1 MQRAINALVNALKWP
16 IAAAALLFLPGA
28 LTSMRPALDMLI
40 EVPEHALPFI
50 LGFAGY
56 VVGWWLLF
64 RKRSWGSAFS
74 TLEHELTHALFAVL
88 TFHRV
93 KSIRTTWRQGGVMQF
108 EGGGNWLITI
118 APYFVPTLSLVVMAV
133 MFFLDDGGPHWLHI
147 GLGATVSYHATSTWI
162 ETHREQTDLQE
173 VGFLFAFL
181 FLPAANVLSYGLIMA
196 VVVGGWPAGSGY
208 MDAAYSSALAL
219 ASSLYAHLPF

>member
-1 MQRAINALVNALKWP
+1 M
-16 IAAAALLFLPGA
+16 
-28 LTSMRPALDMLI
+28 
-40 EVPEHALPFI
+40 LPFI
-50 LGFAGY
+50 LGFVGY

-93 KSIRTTWRQGGVMQF
+93 KSIKTTWDQGGVMHF
-108 EGGGNWLITI
+108 EGGGNWLIMI

-133 MFFLDDGGPHWLHI
+133 MFFLDDGGPRWLHI

-181 FLPAANVLSYGLIMA
+181 FLPAANVLSYGLIFA
-196 VVVGGWPAGSGY
+196 VVVGGWHTGSGY
-208 MDAAYSSALAL
+208 LSAACSSALAL
-219 ASSLYAHLPF
+219 ASRLCGQLPF

>member
-1 MQRAINALVNALKWP
+1 
-16 IAAAALLFLPGA
+16 
-28 LTSMRPALDMLI
+28 
-40 EVPEHALPFI
+40 
-50 LGFAGY
+50 
-56 VVGWWLLF
+56 
-64 RKRSWGSAFS
+64 
-74 TLEHELTHALFAVL
+74 
-88 TFHRV
+88 
-93 KSIRTTWRQGGVMQF
+93 MQF

-133 MFFLDDGGPHWLHI
+133 MFFLDDGGPRWLHI

>member
-1 MQRAINALVNALKWP
+1 MQRWINGLINGLKWP
-16 IAAAALLFLPGA
+16 VAVAALLFLPGA
-28 LTSMRPALDMLI
+28 LTSMRPTLDTFLG
-40 EVPEHALPFI
+40 VPERVLPFI
-50 LGFAGY
+50 FGFGVY
-56 VVGWWLLF
+56 LLAWRLWF
-64 RKRSWGSAFS
+64 KKHIWGSAFS

-93 KSIRTTWRQGGVMQF
+93 TSIKTTWRQGGAMHY

-133 MFFLDDGGPHWLHI
+133 MFFLDGGGPRWLHI

-181 FLPAANVLSYGLIMA
+181 FLPAANVLSYGLIFA

-208 MDAAYSSALAL
+208 LSAAYSSALAL